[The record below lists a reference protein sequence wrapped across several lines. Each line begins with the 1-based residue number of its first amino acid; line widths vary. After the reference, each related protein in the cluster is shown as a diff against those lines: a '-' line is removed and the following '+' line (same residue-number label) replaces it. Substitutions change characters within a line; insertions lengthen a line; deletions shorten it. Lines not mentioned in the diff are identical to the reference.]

1 MCLPSWSAAVTWRL
15 ACLGNS
21 KDQTSSSPRDFQDG
35 ALSTAQAHLP
45 EQCVVGVKQACSA
58 KGDRETVQ
66 SGTGTQNLS
75 HFRSERRPHPVR
87 DAVDVLKVGQI
98 QVGPES

>member
-1 MCLPSWSAAVTWRL
+1 M
-15 ACLGNS
+15 
-21 KDQTSSSPRDFQDG
+21 
-35 ALSTAQAHLP
+35 
-45 EQCVVGVKQACSA
+45 VGVKQACSA
-58 KGDRETVQ
+58 KGDIETVQ